1 MSQKARI
8 TYRFDQPSGKL
19 VQPADDRATAVVP
32 DASASRRV
40 SVRPVAESK
49 HPETVHA
56 ATPQRADVPTQ
67 PLFQEPLS
75 FSREQDL
82 PSWVSPFQDD
92 AFALE
97 RLIRESGPV
106 SERQAVAPVVRAPQ
120 PDLQHA
126 DELPYIELGENLA
139 PVQPERPVERFAERP
154 VQRFTEEPVER
165 LTERPVQ
172 RFTERS
178 AKRLSEHSVER
189 FAERPAPLLSHDQG
203 PSLHQEPSIVR
214 RHPVGPSWLKV
225 FVSVTG
231 AIATGVLFGYLALSL
246 FTGEPVTPAA
256 KDETSVV
263 QPSSGAAVETPSG
276 GAVMT
281 EAQVPSGNY
290 YMLQY
295 GVFSNEEGM
304 TAAIAELRQK
314 GLAAASST
322 TDGYRVFAGMGTS
335 RNSAD
340 MLSEQLGGSEVY
352 VKEFAVPAVG
362 KLPFQGQSGQA
373 ELFFEQT
380 RELIRLFNE
389 LTLSQLAQAEPA
401 RLPERDALAWKS
413 AHQQWTATAAAIAKD
428 WSPEAQQTAEALV
441 TRLQTAAVSFEE
453 YDKNPSRAHLW
464 TAQSALME
472 AVILQKNWLT
482 QIDALS

>member
-19 VQPADDRATAVVP
+19 VQPADDRATGVVR

-40 SVRPVAESK
+40 DVRPVAELK
-49 HPETVHA
+49 HREPVNAEP
-56 ATPQRADVPTQ
+56 PQRTEPPTQ
-67 PLFQEPLS
+67 PLFQEPLT
-75 FSREQDL
+75 FTREQDL

-106 SERQAVAPVVRAPQ
+106 SERQAVAPVVRGPQ
-120 PDLQHA
+120 PDLQRA
-126 DELPYIELGENLA
+126 DELPYIELGETTA
-139 PVQPERPVERFAERP
+139 PMQTEREVERFAERP
-154 VQRFTEEPVER
+154 VQRFSGEPME
-165 LTERPVQ
+165 
-172 RFTERS
+172 RFTERP
-178 AKRLSEHSVER
+178 VER
-189 FAERPAPLLSHDQG
+189 FAERPAPLLSQNQG
-203 PSLHQEPSIVR
+203 PSLHQEPSFVR

-246 FTGEPVTPAA
+246 FTGEPATPAA
-256 KDETSVV
+256 TNETSVV
-263 QPSSGAAVETPSG
+263 QPSGGAAGETPTG
-276 GAVMT
+276 EAVMT
-281 EAQVPSGNY
+281 EAKVPSGNY

-295 GVFSNEEGM
+295 GVFSNQEGM
-304 TAAIAELRQK
+304 AAAIAELRQK

-322 TDGYRVFAGMGTS
+322 TDGFRVFAGMGTS
-335 RNSAD
+335 RNSAV

-472 AVILQKNWLT
+472 AVILQKDWLT

>member
-19 VQPADDRATAVVP
+19 VQPADDRATGVVR

-40 SVRPVAESK
+40 DVRSAAEPKYQEPVS
-49 HPETVHA
+49 T
-56 ATPQRADVPTQ
+56 ATPQRTEPSTR
-67 PLFQEPLS
+67 PLFQEPLA
-75 FSREQDL
+75 FTREQDL

-106 SERQAVAPVVRAPQ
+106 SERQAIDPAIGASQ
-120 PDLQHA
+120 PDLQRA
-126 DELPYIELGENLA
+126 DELPYIELGETTA
-139 PVQPERPVERFAERP
+139 PMQAEREVERFTEQP
-154 VQRFTEEPVER
+154 V
-165 LTERPVQ
+165 
-172 RFTERS
+172 
-178 AKRLSEHSVER
+178 KRLSEHSVER

-203 PSLHQEPSIVR
+203 PPLHQEPSIIR

-246 FTGEPVTPAA
+246 FTGEPATPATT
-256 KDETSVV
+256 DETSVV
-263 QPSSGAAVETPSG
+263 QPSGGTAGETPSG

-281 EAQVPSGNY
+281 EAEVPSGNY

-304 TAAIAELRQK
+304 AAAIAELRQK

-335 RNSAD
+335 RNSAV
-340 MLSEQLGGSEVY
+340 MLSEQLGGAEVY
-352 VKEFAVPAVG
+352 LKEFAVPAVG

-413 AHQQWTATAAAIAKD
+413 AHQQWTATAAAIFKD
-428 WSPEAQQTAEALV
+428 WSPEAQETAEALV

-472 AVILQKNWLT
+472 AVILQKDWLT